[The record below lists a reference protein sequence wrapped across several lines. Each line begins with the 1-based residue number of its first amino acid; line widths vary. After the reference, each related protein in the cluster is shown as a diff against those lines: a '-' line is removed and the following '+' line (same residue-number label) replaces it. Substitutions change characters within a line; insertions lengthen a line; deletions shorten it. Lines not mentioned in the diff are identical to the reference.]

1 VPTDGANGI
10 NVAGGL
16 QNILI
21 QGLEID
27 GTGQSTGD
35 GINFAGAIT
44 DVQVVDNYIH
54 DLDGNGLTFTATPTG
69 VVDVQGNLFKN
80 NVGVGVSSPADI
92 NVTYNSWGSKDG
104 AAAGDGVSGITSTT
118 PYTHVDLSMASSGT
132 PWANQVLPGYTITYT
147 VKGNFQSVMAADFT
161 LSFPANLTLNSTVL
175 GSYFTT
181 PPTGSVITVSGN
193 TIHFAGTS
201 MSGAVS
207 GDDLTLYT
215 ATFTA
220 GAGGSGALPFDTSS
234 DEFAMLPPSGP
245 STNVYAFALADGT
258 VNVISALPTMSAT
271 GLDATF
277 TVGYPQPFS
286 LVINNPTGGVPYAYP
301 QLRFT
306 LPAGATLEYYDGSD
320 WVAVSGGTL
329 DLSALAAD
337 GIDVTIALRLTFSSV
352 PATDFVASLYETT
365 DVSPDALLVSYTK
378 TISVQNTTS
387 LIGTFSMQGR
397 TVRSGI
403 PVVLTGATY
412 GTLNGITI
420 DQMTDNLTITNVV
433 SYETYTLTTNQPR
446 YLNVTADLGKTV
458 LGSRGTM
465 SPLELKGG
473 NAVWTDNEINV
484 TDASLVGA
492 QWGSMLGGDGDVNFS
507 DKVDIF
513 DLAIVGGNYTLTSA
527 VVYADLGAIKSF
539 NEMRLQ
545 AGSFASLQSLYVVLI
560 VYKHQKAFGS

>member
-1 VPTDGANGI
+1 VTAAEIQQAIDNAPANTTIIVPAGTYNLSGGFHITTPHLTIILSMGTVIQNSSPCFNVNASYTTITSESIGGAKCVPTDGANGI

-465 SPLELKGG
+465 SPLELR
-473 NAVWTDNEINV
+473 
-484 TDASLVGA
+484 VGM
-492 QWGSMLGGDGDVNFS
+492 QYG
-507 DKVDIF
+507 
-513 DLAIVGGNYTLTSA
+513 LTT
-527 VVYADLGAIKSF
+527 
-539 NEMRLQ
+539 R
-545 AGSFASLQSLYVVLI
+545 
-560 VYKHQKAFGS
+560 

>member
-465 SPLELKGG
+465 SPLELR
-473 NAVWTDNEINV
+473 
-484 TDASLVGA
+484 VGM
-492 QWGSMLGGDGDVNFS
+492 QYG
-507 DKVDIF
+507 
-513 DLAIVGGNYTLTSA
+513 LTT
-527 VVYADLGAIKSF
+527 
-539 NEMRLQ
+539 R
-545 AGSFASLQSLYVVLI
+545 
-560 VYKHQKAFGS
+560 